1 MNSIDKNKKWSS
13 FIIINIALIISAI
26 CYNVLLLP
34 MNIVSGGTGGVA
46 TILKTALNIDPSV
59 SLLVLAIACLIICY
73 IFLGKET
80 TLASTYISIIYPL
93 YVKMTGF
100 MVDLFIIRKAD
111 IFVIAIFAGIISG
124 IASGLI
130 YKQGY
135 NSGGFSII
143 SQILFEKFKI
153 PVAKTTLVM
162 NTTIVLVASL
172 YFGIVK
178 AMYAIIYLYISSY
191 VIDKVILG
199 VSKNK
204 AFFIVTTEADKISSY
219 IIDVLNHGTTEFG
232 VKGGILEKKKD
243 VVLVVIPTKDYYKV
257 KEGVRMIDSKAFFVA
272 TDSYEV
278 KGAD

>member
-1 MNSIDKNKKWSS
+1 MNSIDKSKKWSS
-13 FIIINIALIISAI
+13 FIIINIALIVSAI

-46 TILKTALNIDPSV
+46 TILKAVLNIDPSV

-100 MVDLFIIRKAD
+100 MVDLFIIKKAD

-143 SQILFEKFKI
+143 SQILFEKLKI
-153 PVAKTTLVM
+153 PVAKTNLVM

-178 AMYAIIYLYISSY
+178 ARYAIISLYISSY

>member
-1 MNSIDKNKKWSS
+1 MNSIDKSKKWSS

-34 MNIVSGGTGGVA
+34 MDIVSGGTGGVA
-46 TILKTALNIDPSV
+46 TILKAVLNIDPSV

-100 MVDLFIIRKAD
+100 MVDLFIIKKAD

-143 SQILFEKFKI
+143 SQILFEKLKI
-153 PVAKTTLVM
+153 PVAKTNLVM